1 MTTSN
6 LPAPRHVILV
16 DCPLCDGP
24 ATLDASARWLDCPAS
39 GIRLELAADEPAD
52 LAAAA

>member
-1 MTTSN
+1 MTTCILST
-6 LPAPRHVILV
+6 ARHPVLV

-24 ATLDASARWLDCPAS
+24 ATLDGSAAELDCTAC
-39 GIRLELAADEPAD
+39 GIRLDLAPDEPAN